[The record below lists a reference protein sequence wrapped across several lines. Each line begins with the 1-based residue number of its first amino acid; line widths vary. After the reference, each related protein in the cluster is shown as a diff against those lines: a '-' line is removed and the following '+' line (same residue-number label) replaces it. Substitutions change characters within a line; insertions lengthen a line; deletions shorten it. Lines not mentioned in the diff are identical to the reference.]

1 MCRGAAGVG
10 RYSPLPMPLPLL
22 ALVSG
27 PPGSGRPVLAAR
39 LAGELGVPLV
49 TRDAI
54 RAGMTETRAGW
65 AVTPAAELTVQSTA
79 VFQSVVRSLLEAGV
93 TLVAEHPRRGEVTA
107 ADLEAYAGLCHLRL
121 VRCLLERGTIPVPP
135 QEPKLRHLSS
145 GGTFVEHSS
154 RARREGAPRP
164 PRLDLPVL
172 DVSPSGGGYEPPLA
186 EIVWFLRQPRG

>member
-1 MCRGAAGVG
+1 
-10 RYSPLPMPLPLL
+10 MPLPLL

-39 LAGELGVPLV
+39 LASELGVPLV

-54 RAGMTETRAGW
+54 RAGMVETRAGW

-79 VFQSVVRSLLEAGV
+79 VFQSVVTSMLEAGV
-93 TLVAEHPRRGEVTA
+93 TLVAEHPRRGEVTP

-121 VRCLLERGTIPVPP
+121 VRCLLESGTVPAPP

-145 GGTFVEHSS
+145 GGTFVERSPS
-154 RARREGAPRP
+154 RGRREGPRP
-164 PRLDLPVL
+164 PRLDVPVL
-172 DVSPSGGGYEPPLA
+172 DVTPSSGGYEPPLA